1 MQQMAGPPSPLSCP
15 GTVLDKVTVMAL
27 KSRSVVIPRRN
38 AIELR
43 DVQVMEPKAGDVLVR
58 TAYTSISAGT
68 ERMLLD
74 GRMPH
79 PALSFPVVPGYETV
93 GQVMQVGKK
102 ASQELLGQWVYVGGA
117 RCFKGVNP
125 AWGGQSQYISAEA
138 ERVVPLHGV
147 QPDTGVL
154 LALAASALHGINVA
168 QVRPGDRVLVLG
180 QGIVGQL
187 AARLAKRAGATHVAV
202 ADRVAVRLAVSQA
215 DQIVDVSK
223 DSLEEALE
231 GERVNLLIE
240 ATGSMGALSGAL
252 PLLADHGRVLLLGYY
267 EHIDIP
273 YAPVFMRE
281 AQILVAREWH
291 FGPTGDLPLT
301 RDLIASG
308 ELNVNGL
315 LTHRVPLE
323 RIQAAYRL
331 ALEDPSCLKVVVEW
345 PGE

>member
-1 MQQMAGPPSPLSCP
+1 M
-15 GTVLDKVTVMAL
+15 TL
-27 KSRSVVIPRRN
+27 KSKAVVIPRRH

-43 DVQVMEPKAGDVLVR
+43 DVQLIEPRANDVLIK

-79 PALSFPVVPGYETV
+79 PALLFPVVPGYETV
-93 GQVMQVGKK
+93 GQVVRVGSKI
-102 ASQELLGQWVYVGGA
+102 SEDLLGQWVYVGGA

-125 AWGGQSQYISAEA
+125 AWGGQSQYISTRA
-138 ERVVPLHGV
+138 ERVVPLHSVDPENGV
-147 QPDTGVL
+147 I
-154 LALAASALHGINVA
+154 LALGATALHGINVA
-168 QVRPGDRVLVLG
+168 HVQRGDRVLVLG

-187 AARLAKRAGATHVAV
+187 AARLARRAGADLVAV
-202 ADRVAVRLAVSQA
+202 ADRVKVRLDVSQA
-215 DQIVDVSK
+215 DYVIDTNEQE
-223 DSLEEALE
+223 LEEALG
-231 GERVNLLIE
+231 GEKVNVLIE
-240 ATGSMGALSGAL
+240 ATGSMTALSGAL
-252 PLLADHGRVLLLGYY
+252 PLLMNQGRVLLLGYY

-281 AQILVAREWH
+281 AQILVAREWV
-291 FGPTGDLPLT
+291 FGNDGDLPYT

-308 ELNVNGL
+308 ELDIEGL
-315 LTHRVPLE
+315 LTHRVPVD

-345 PGE
+345 RNGEE